1 MAAMQEVAIEEFPE
15 VLAERYLRLVTSE
28 SASRPLRTGRTLG
41 DRRYARAQMMRR
53 RRRTL
58 VGLALVSGLLVLS
71 LPGPAFGGVTGAG
84 LATDLAT
91 SSTLASGMNYVVQ
104 PGDSFTSI
112 AQLMNPVSPSKA
124 RTALRRELG
133 SSAVVPGEHILIP

>member
-15 VLAERYLRLVTSE
+15 VLAQPHLRLVTAQ
-28 SASRPLRTGRTLG
+28 SAPRLLRTGRTLEE
-41 DRRYARAQMMRR
+41 RRCARAQMMRR

-58 VGLALVSGLLVLS
+58 LGLALVSGLIVLS

-104 PGDSFTSI
+104 PGDTFASI
-112 AQLMNPVSPSKA
+112 AQLMNPVDPSKA

-133 SSAVVPGEHILIP
+133 SSVVVPGEHILIP